1 MSPTLEWR
9 EDTRHII
16 YPTANVTVSPSCDF
30 RQNRTKRG
38 EEREEKR
45 ERVNKME
52 KREEAD
58 NDAIWAASQNFQR
71 VLIRRPSTSSNEI
84 KARLFERRRRF
95 LPLSSNGRVRTEE
108 D

>member
-1 MSPTLEWR
+1 MLQSVPVAISARVER
-9 EDTRHII
+9 NETR
-16 YPTANVTVSPSCDF
+16 
-30 RQNRTKRG
+30 RG
-38 EEREEKR
+38 IEREEKR